1 MSIPPG
7 HAVGA
12 SLATSV
18 ALVSSL
24 ALAACGDD
32 RKLPVLPQARSAALS
47 LQLLFVG
54 ALESPVDDTIATFE
68 AQSGLGVH
76 AEFDAAG
83 AVRDRIAAGAAVDVA
98 IITPAAIAP
107 LVDQQLVLGAR
118 VDLGRIGGG
127 VAVRATSEAPAIAT
141 EDQFRQALLDA
152 DEIYYADPAKAT
164 AGAAFVQITR
174 TLGIAEQ
181 VAAKSHLASGGK
193 DAMQQLAAS
202 TAPRALGVT
211 QISEIRS
218 VPQVKLVGEYPG
230 ALQVKT
236 TYAAIVVAATT
247 RVDDARQLIQFFTGP
262 EFQARLAQSG
272 FEPVAP

>member
-1 MSIPPG
+1 MSLLSG
-7 HAVGA
+7 RAAGTVAV
-12 SLATSV
+12 V
-18 ALVSSL
+18 VSSL
-24 ALAACGDD
+24 ALAACVDD
-32 RKLPVLPQARSAALS
+32 RKPPVQPQVQSAAPP
-47 LQLLFVG
+47 LQLLSAG
-54 ALESPVDDTIATFE
+54 ALESSVDDTVATFE
-68 AQSGLGVH
+68 AQTGLVVH

-83 AVRDRIAAGAAVDVA
+83 AVRDRIAAGGAVDVA

-107 LVDQQLVLGAR
+107 LVERQLVLGAR

-127 VAVRATSEAPAIAT
+127 VAVRAASAAPAVAT
-141 EDQFRQALLDA
+141 EDQFKQALLDA

-164 AGAAFVQITR
+164 AGAAFVQIAR

-181 VAAKSHLASGGK
+181 VAAKSHLAAGGK

-218 VPQVKLVGEYPG
+218 VPEVKLVGEYPG

-236 TYAAIVVAATT
+236 TYAAIVVATT
-247 RVDDARQLIQFFTGP
+247 ARVDDARQLVQFFTGP

-272 FEPVAP
+272 FEPAAP